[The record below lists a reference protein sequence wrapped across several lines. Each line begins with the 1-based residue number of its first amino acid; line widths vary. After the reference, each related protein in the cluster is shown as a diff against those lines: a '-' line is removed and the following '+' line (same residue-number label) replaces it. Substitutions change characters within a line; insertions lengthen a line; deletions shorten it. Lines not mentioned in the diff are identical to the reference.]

1 MREKAIAM
9 AALSL
14 LILLLPS
21 AIGEEFDST
30 KTTLTKNVN
39 SAESTVTIIGDS
51 SQSNIIKPIRLDFKF
66 HQGPVICLFGTDE
79 KVTNEGLNSISDWQ
93 NKLKSYTNN
102 AKAWSMTTAINP
114 SDVSKCTTEIH
125 FLKKPAD
132 PLMLS
137 MKYQGMTLFQ
147 KDRAVVEVYTTQ
159 YYDDAAIKYVKDG
172 SGKAR
177 PVPFEYADVPIK
189 ILGKV
194 TRHELG
200 HVFGLQHQQSDSIM
214 ITGAIFATITDKDC
228 SGVVAKYGTNWT

>member
-1 MREKAIAM
+1 MRGKAIAM

-21 AIGEEFDST
+21 AIGEEFVST
-30 KTTLTKNVN
+30 KTTLLT
-39 SAESTVTIIGDS
+39 SDESTVTIIGDS

-66 HQGPVICLFGTDE
+66 HQEPTICLFGTDD
-79 KVTNEGLNSISDWQ
+79 KVTNEGLASISDWQ

-102 AKAWSMTTAINP
+102 AKAWSMTMAINP

-125 FLKKPAD
+125 FLKKPTD

-214 ITGAIFATITDKDC
+214 ITGAILATITDKDC